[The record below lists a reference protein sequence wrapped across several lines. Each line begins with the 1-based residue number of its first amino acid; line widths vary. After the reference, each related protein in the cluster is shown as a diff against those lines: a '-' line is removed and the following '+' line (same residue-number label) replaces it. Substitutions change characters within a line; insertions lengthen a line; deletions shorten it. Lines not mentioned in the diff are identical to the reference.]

1 MGFTPMIY
9 PCLSI
14 MSYNTLA
21 ELNSINGTW
30 DIIISDITITS
41 NRLLTVDFSVP
52 IYETAIRVIVRDSSP
67 ISVNFLSYLRPFS
80 LEVWL
85 SIIGI
90 VIYSGLLVFL
100 FERRTIEETQDCRGL
115 RAIIFGVYQALSTV
129 IGMGSDLPL
138 RTKSS
143 RIIVI
148 GLFTLSVLLVATY
161 TANLS
166 SYLTLQRTQPP
177 ISGIDDIKNGRLR
190 FDRIGVLSN
199 SAIEEFYT
207 SYISNEF
214 YPVKSVPDI
223 YTLLL
228 NNYIDAALGDAL
240 SIEYAV
246 DRHYCGNLSVI
257 GVGFAKSTYG
267 IVMAKNW
274 RYKLDLD
281 VNIVT
286 LRESGELESLEQKW
300 FSKRTCNNI
309 TNVEK
314 IWERDGISFTV
325 IGGLFI
331 SFLIVSAI
339 AITLH

>member
-190 FDRIGVLSN
+190 FDRIGVL
-199 SAIEEFYT
+199 
-207 SYISNEF
+207 
-214 YPVKSVPDI
+214 
-223 YTLLL
+223 
-228 NNYIDAALGDAL
+228 
-240 SIEYAV
+240 
-246 DRHYCGNLSVI
+246 
-257 GVGFAKSTYG
+257 
-267 IVMAKNW
+267 
-274 RYKLDLD
+274 
-281 VNIVT
+281 
-286 LRESGELESLEQKW
+286 
-300 FSKRTCNNI
+300 
-309 TNVEK
+309 
-314 IWERDGISFTV
+314 
-325 IGGLFI
+325 
-331 SFLIVSAI
+331 
-339 AITLH
+339 